1 MRERVNLEKEKEK
14 MAMDARQVIAAILT
28 LSMFAMLGNMIKKDH
43 FDTFQMKFPATS
55 HVQYDTI
62 KIAEKNI
69 IDLPT
74 IRRGPW
80 KNDSEAL
87 KPCWNKPALE
97 EREQSTGFITFSFSN
112 GPEYHVS
119 QLADAVVIARY
130 LGATLVLP
138 DIRKSE
144 RGQKRKFEEI
154 YDAKKCVKN
163 LGSVVRVALDQPS
176 QASTGKL
183 TVVRVP
189 NRVSEEYIAAK
200 IEPVFRTKG
209 NLSLS
214 TYFPSLDMRRAEET
228 KYLDSFA
235 CLAMFGTLQL
245 QPELQ
250 EVVDSMV
257 GRLRNSSRKSN
268 GQFVAVDLRFKV
280 LERECRRREA
290 KGKKNCYNA
299 EEIGVF
305 LKKIGFDRD
314 TAIYLTQSKWHH
326 SLDALREIFPK
337 TFTKEGIMP
346 AEKKAK
352 FLSSESSEFEK
363 AIDFYICSES
373 DVFVP
378 SISGLF
384 YTNVVGK
391 RIASGKSQ
399 ILVPAQKEC
408 RVKMIEGKVVAT
420 HRRMVHLQ
428 KGLILAYTTICLPR
442 LTWHS
447 SVDAL

>member
-1 MRERVNLEKEKEK
+1 MQL
-14 MAMDARQVIAAILT
+14 IL
-28 LSMFAMLGNMIKKDH
+28 
-43 FDTFQMKFPATS
+43 
-55 HVQYDTI
+55 QY
-62 KIAEKNI
+62 K
-69 IDLPT
+69 
-74 IRRGPW
+74 
-80 KNDSEAL
+80 
-87 KPCWNKPALE
+87 WNP
-97 EREQSTGFITFSFSN
+97 F
-112 GPEYHVS
+112 
-119 QLADAVVIARY
+119 
-130 LGATLVLP
+130 
-138 DIRKSE
+138 
-144 RGQKRKFEEI
+144 RKFEEI

-337 TFTKEGIMP
+337 TFTKVRSSI
-346 AEKKAK
+346 
-352 FLSSESSEFEK
+352 FL
-363 AIDFYICSES
+363 ITPLVYLCS
-373 DVFVP
+373 F
-378 SISGLF
+378 F
-384 YTNVVGK
+384 K
-391 RIASGKSQ
+391 
-399 ILVPAQKEC
+399 
-408 RVKMIEGKVVAT
+408 
-420 HRRMVHLQ
+420 HLH
-428 KGLILAYTTICLPR
+428 GS
-442 LTWHS
+442 W
-447 SVDAL
+447 

>member
-1 MRERVNLEKEKEK
+1 

-97 EREQSTGFITFSFSN
+97 REQSTGFITFSFSN

-154 YDAKKCVKN
+154 YDAKQCVKN

-337 TFTKEGIMP
+337 TFTKDGIMP

-384 YTNVVGK
+384 YANVVGK

-399 ILVPAQKEC
+399 ILVPAQ
-408 RVKMIEGKVVAT
+408 
-420 HRRMVHLQ
+420 
-428 KGLILAYTTICLPR
+428 
-442 LTWHS
+442 
-447 SVDAL
+447 VDMAQQC